1 MIGVWRAAW
10 LLGLGLVGCAGA
22 RPIASAP
29 PPASVPT
36 PVIELAP
43 MLVYSDAYLA
53 AEFEKGRTSLLAGD
67 YAAARAVF
75 DKLAGLAQG
84 DDVRAPSVF
93 NAAVALEGEGDRVR
107 ALERFRGFIDAYP
120 AHPMARAAML
130 RETRALAYLER
141 WGELVVAAGR
151 LLSQAELP
159 LLDRIEGH
167 GARALGLVEQDDVV
181 AAAREVDL
189 AKTLIEDN
197 HLGQI
202 GPPPVGMAQVS
213 FALGELRRKRS
224 EAIAFVPTP
233 VDFGDALER
242 RCATLLEAQS
252 AYTDAMRSLDAH
264 WSAMAGYRVGQLYL
278 TLHRDVLRVPPPPSA
293 TTPQQRQLF
302 EGAMRLR
309 YRILLE
315 KGSKMMVATVRLAA
329 RTGEVSAWVAR
340 ARDAQRD
347 LERAIEDER
356 LALSKLPFTE
366 AELQAALDALK
377 TP

>member
-1 MIGVWRAAW
+1 M
-10 LLGLGLVGCAGA
+10 GCAGTTA
-22 RPIASAP
+22 VRTPPAASAGAVEVAP
-29 PPASVPT
+29 I
-36 PVIELAP
+36 VI
-43 MLVYSDAYLA
+43 YSDAYLT
-53 AEFEKGRTSLLAGD
+53 AEFDKGRTLLLAGD
-67 YAAARAVF
+67 YPAARAVF
-75 DKLAGLAQG
+75 DKLAALAQG
-84 DDVRAPSVF
+84 DDVRAPSMF
-93 NAAVALEGEGDRVR
+93 NAAVAKEGEGHWHGALADYR
-107 ALERFRGFIDAYP
+107 AFVEAYP
-120 AHPMARAAML
+120 AHPLARSAML
-130 RETRALAYLER
+130 RETRALAYLEG
-141 WGELVVAAGR
+141 WDDLVVAAGR
-151 LLSQAELP
+151 LLAQAELP
-159 LLDRIEGH
+159 LLDRIEAH

-202 GPPPVGMAQVS
+202 GPPPIGMAQVS
-213 FALGELRRKRS
+213 FALGEVRRKRS
-224 EAIAFVPTP
+224 EAIVFVPTP

-242 RCATLLEAQS
+242 RCATLLEAQN

-293 TTPQQRQLF
+293 TTLQKRQLF

-315 KGSKMMVATVRLAA
+315 KGSKMMDATVRLAD
-329 RTGEVSAWVAR
+329 RTGEDSSWVGR
-340 ARDAQRD
+340 ARDAKRD
-347 LERAIEDER
+347 LERALEEER

-366 AELQAALDALK
+366 ADLQAALDALK